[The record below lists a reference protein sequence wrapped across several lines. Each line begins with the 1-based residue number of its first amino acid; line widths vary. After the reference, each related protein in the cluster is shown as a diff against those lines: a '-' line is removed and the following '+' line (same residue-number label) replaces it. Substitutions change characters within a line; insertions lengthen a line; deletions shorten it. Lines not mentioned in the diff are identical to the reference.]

1 MAGHNKAIGG
11 GGFHHVAIKVANF
24 DESVAFYT
32 RAMGFVERTRWG
44 EGNGRAIMLDCGD
57 GNFFEIFA
65 GAAPA
70 SGEKPAGPPA
80 SGSLVHVALRSDDVD
95 GAIARARA
103 GGAEVTMEPK
113 DVAVPSQ
120 PPMTVRIAF
129 CRAPGGE
136 VIEFFKHLDG

>member
-24 DESVAFYT
+24 DESVTFYT
-32 RAMGFVERTRWG
+32 RALGFTESLRWG
-44 EGNGRAIMLDCGD
+44 EGDNRAILLDCGD

-65 GAAPA
+65 GGQAA
-70 SGEKPAGPPA
+70 GAGA
-80 SGSLVHVALRSDDVD
+80 KAGGGGHILHVALRSDDVD

-103 GGAEVTMEPK
+103 GGAEITMEPK
-113 DVAVPSQ
+113 DVTIKSD
-120 PPMTVRIAF
+120 PPTPVRIAF

-136 VIEFFKHLDG
+136 VIEFFKHID

>member
-24 DESVAFYT
+24 DESVMFYT
-32 RAMGFVERTRWG
+32 RALGFIEAIRWG
-44 EGNGRAIMLDCGD
+44 EGDNRAILLDCGD

-65 GAAPA
+65 GGQAAPA
-70 SGEKPAGPPA
+70 DAKSGGAGPII
-80 SGSLVHVALRSDDVD
+80 HVALRSDDVD
-95 GAIARARA
+95 GAVARARA
-103 GGAEVTMEPK
+103 GGAEITMEPT
-113 DVAVPSQ
+113 DVTIPSN
-120 PPMTVRIAF
+120 PPTPVRIAF